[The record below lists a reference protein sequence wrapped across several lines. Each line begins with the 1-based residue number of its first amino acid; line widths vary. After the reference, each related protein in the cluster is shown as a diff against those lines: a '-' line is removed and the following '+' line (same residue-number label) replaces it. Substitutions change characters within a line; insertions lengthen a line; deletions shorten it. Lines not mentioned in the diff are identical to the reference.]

1 MKQLIETATEPRS
14 GVSRRAFLVRVGGF
28 GAAALVGL
36 DLAACGNEA
45 AQTRGAAS
53 GGTTRVKIIQPSD
66 VTLLLWAV
74 DYLSED
80 LGFYEQQGLK
90 AGRTPLLGGPVA
102 LQGLISGAGTV
113 DISTPGEMIGAVG
126 KGQGVQALMS
136 ITNTL
141 ASALVVSA
149 DFSRRLGVT
158 DKDPL
163 DARIAA
169 IGKAKGAKYG
179 ITAPGSQT
187 DGYTRMALRQSGL
200 DPDKDAKIVPL
211 QSAANCLAALEKN
224 RIDGFISLSPV
235 TETAVLQ
242 KGAIALLTAT
252 TGEIKGADQLQGQTL
267 IARTRDLEADPEV
280 FEKIVTANT
289 SALRTLIDEPDKAR
303 DTLRTKRFK
312 DIDAKVWD
320 LMWTNNVPTWKSPYV
335 TDAGLA
341 GWLDNGLVAG
351 HRDASNFPLAKAL
364 NTTFVEKAVKSIGW
378 DAPDA

>member
-1 MKQLIETATEPRS
+1 MVQLTQPQA
-14 GVSRRAFLVRVGGF
+14 GLSRRTFLVRGGL
-28 GAAALVGL
+28 GATALV
-36 DLAACGNEA
+36 LAACGNEA
-45 AQTRGAAS
+45 ARTASQGAA
-53 GGTTRVKIIQPSD
+53 GGAGPSAIKIIQPSD

-80 LGFYEQQGLK
+80 LGLYQKEGLK
-90 AGRTPLLGGPVA
+90 ATRTPLLGGPVA

-113 DISTPGEMIGAVG
+113 DMSTPGEMIGAVA

-141 ASALVVSA
+141 ASSLVISA
-149 DFSRRLGVT
+149 KFAKRLGVT

-200 DPDKDAKIVPL
+200 DPDKDAKILPL
-211 QSAANCLAALEKN
+211 QSAANCLAALEQD

-242 KGAIALLTAT
+242 KGAVALLSAT
-252 TGEIKGADQLQGQTL
+252 TGEIKGADRLQGQTL
-267 IARTRDLEADPEV
+267 IARTRDVEADPDLYTR
-280 FEKIVTANT
+280 IVKANA

-303 DTLRTKRFK
+303 DTLRAKRFK
-312 DIDAKVWD
+312 DVDEAVWQ
-320 LMWTNNVPTWKSPYV
+320 LMWTNNLPTWTSPYV

-351 HRDASNFPLAKAL
+351 RDGSGGFPMDKAI
-364 NTTFVEKAVKSIGW
+364 NTTFVKSAVKALGW
-378 DAPDA
+378 AAPGA